1 MPKEKLPSFDNLL
14 NSNWEYVFNYLLKK
28 TSNEYISEEITIQ
41 SFSKA
46 FEKIHLFNPK
56 YNFKTWIISIAKN
69 SYSDYLRK
77 KKLLFKDL
85 DNQRIENFVSEFNP
99 EQSMINMEDYDNL
112 NLKIDELKP
121 IYRDMIK
128 YRYIEDLSILEISKK
143 LNQPVNTIKIKI
155 FRAKKLLSEKLNE
168 KWLIF

>member
-1 MPKEKLPSFDNLL
+1 
-14 NSNWEYVFNYLLKK
+14 
-28 TSNEYISEEITIQ
+28 
-41 SFSKA
+41 
-46 FEKIHLFNPK
+46 
-56 YNFKTWIISIAKN
+56 
-69 SYSDYLRK
+69 
-77 KKLLFKDL
+77 
-85 DNQRIENFVSEFNP
+85 
-99 EQSMINMEDYDNL
+99 MINMEDYDNL

>member
-85 DNQRIENFVSEFNP
+85 NNQKIENFVSEFNP

-128 YRYIEDLSILEISKK
+128 YRYIEDLSIQEISEK

-155 FRAKKLLSEKLNE
+155 FRAKKLLGEKL
-168 KWLIF
+168 K

>member
-99 EQSMINMEDYDNL
+99 EQSMINIEDYDNL

-168 KWLIF
+168 K

>member
-128 YRYIEDLSILEISKK
+128 YRYIEDLSIQEISEK

-155 FRAKKLLSEKLNE
+155 FRAKKLLSEKLKSE
-168 KWLIF
+168 

>member
-85 DNQRIENFVSEFNP
+85 DNQKIENFVSEFNP

-168 KWLIF
+168 K

>member
-1 MPKEKLPSFDNLL
+1 MPKEKLPSFDDLL

-168 KWLIF
+168 K

>member
-85 DNQRIENFVSEFNP
+85 NNQRIENFVSEFNP

-168 KWLIF
+168 K

>member
-1 MPKEKLPSFDNLL
+1 MPKEKLPSFDDLL

-143 LNQPVNTIKIKI
+143 LNQPLNTIKIKI

-168 KWLIF
+168 K

>member
-85 DNQRIENFVSEFNP
+85 DNQRIEIFVSEFNP

-168 KWLIF
+168 K

>member
-1 MPKEKLPSFDNLL
+1 MQKEKLPSFDNLL

-28 TSNEYISEEITIQ
+28 TSNEYISEEITIL

-85 DNQRIENFVSEFNP
+85 NNQKIENFVSEFNP

-168 KWLIF
+168 K

>member
-99 EQSMINMEDYDNL
+99 EQSMINVEDYDNL

-121 IYRDMIK
+121 IYGDMIK

-168 KWLIF
+168 K

>member
-1 MPKEKLPSFDNLL
+1 MPKEKLPSFDSLL

-28 TSNEYISEEITIQ
+28 TSNEYISEEITIK

-85 DNQRIENFVSEFNP
+85 DNQKVENFVSEFNP
-99 EQSMINMEDYDNL
+99 EQNMINMEDYDNL

-121 IYRDMIK
+121 MYRDMIK

-155 FRAKKLLSEKLNE
+155 FRAKKLLSEKLNTND
-168 KWLIF
+168 